1 MQINNKLYNIREKL
15 LELSQ
20 GDFVQEKKLADQY
33 FKSFQDLKDIYAVSL
48 INQDSR
54 LLSFIYQKY
63 KPTFRKLD
71 LTELSDE
78 IKTTINIINHLK
90 TAEELNESASRVK
103 SHCEIII
110 HQLQLHYSWLD

>member
-1 MQINNKLYNIREKL
+1 MKIDNALYDIREKL
-15 LELSQ
+15 LELSH

-54 LLSFIYQKY
+54 LLSFIHQKY
-63 KPTFRKLD
+63 KPTFRKLN

-78 IKTTINIINHLK
+78 IQSTIHKINN
-90 TAEELNESASRVK
+90 LNTDSALDESATKVRSY
-103 SHCEIII
+103 CETLIR
-110 HQLQLHYSWLD
+110 QLQLHYSWLN